1 MWYCISLVEIETI
14 SSHKLLGL
22 QIQDDLKWN
31 EHVDIITKKAA
42 RRWYIVRTL
51 KRNGV
56 PEDIFNKLKLNCLK
70 NIKRISTFRAPSS
83 GVTVTPDEGPSLET
97 SKFSLY
103 FSGSCTPTNESLF
116 ILLAL
121 PTLAQI
127 VQDYYKKLIF
137 HASNFVGDVLLLADV
152 IE

>member
-56 PEDIFNKLKLNCLK
+56 PENYLK

-103 FSGSCTPTNESLF
+103 FSGSCIPTNESLF

-137 HASNFVGDVLLLADV
+137 HLSNFVGDVLLLADV

>member
-56 PEDIFNKLKLNCLK
+56 PENYLK

-137 HASNFVGDVLLLADV
+137 HPSNFVGDVLLLADV